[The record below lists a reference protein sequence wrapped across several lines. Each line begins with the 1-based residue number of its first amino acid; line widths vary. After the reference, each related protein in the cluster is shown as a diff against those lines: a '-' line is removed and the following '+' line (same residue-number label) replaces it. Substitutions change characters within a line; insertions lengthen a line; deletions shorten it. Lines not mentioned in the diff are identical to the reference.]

1 MTPESDRGAYELIRR
16 SLREGLTTGEDGVLD
31 EEVATLAGR
40 VLTALRDAYEA
51 TFFGGPEHH
60 CIEEQGCRACA
71 ISHFLGTSASDDS
84 PSSGGAE

>member
-1 MTPESDRGAYELIRR
+1 MTPGTESGAYEVIRH

-31 EEVATLAGR
+31 EEVVTLAGR

-51 TFFGGPEHH
+51 KFFGGPEHH

-71 ISHFLGTSASDDS
+71 VSQFLGTAASSDE
-84 PSSGGAE
+84 GAS